1 MFKYSEHI
9 CFAKQAIFVVL
20 WYLSIEECDVCRV
33 TQVRNH
39 LYSLFFDSDM
49 KYLCY
54 GLLQNVIY

>member
-1 MFKYSEHI
+1 MHRI
-9 CFAKQAIFVVL
+9 
-20 WYLSIEECDVCRV
+20 

-54 GLLQNVIY
+54 GLLPNVNLLNWKNIHILKPF